1 MCGISGY
8 FTKNSFFGVEDLNMM
23 VATQNHRGPDSSG
36 TFMHNQVGLGHNRL
50 SIIDLSERGAQP
62 MQSFKER
69 YIIVYNGE
77 VYNYAEVAAELKFNF
92 DPDFHF
98 RSGTDTEVIL
108 QAFAGYGVDA
118 VKHFNGMFAFAIYD
132 KQEEELYVFRD
143 RLGIKPLYYYWDGE
157 NFVFASEIK
166 SLKKISKLNLH
177 VNYSVIPQY
186 LHLGYIP
193 APYSIYENC
202 YKLEAGYYLKISK
215 TNFEKKQYWSIAS
228 SISNKIIT
236 NEKQALVVIS
246 DLLASSVQY
255 QLKSDVPYGVFLSG
269 GIDSSLVAANASKLS
284 GTKINTFSIGF
295 ENETFNES
303 VYAKQIAT
311 FLGTNHHEFTVT
323 VNDAVE
329 ALDDYMDAYGEPF
342 ADSSGIPTLLVSKL
356 AKKYVTVALS
366 GEGGDE
372 LFHGYGAYN
381 WAKRLDNSFIKHSK
395 SVIAKLLRASSS
407 SRNKR
412 AAEMFSVSDQDAI
425 HSHIFSQEQYFFSSD
440 EIKSFLKNKYLS
452 PVLLSELLKY
462 TDTTFSNSILEINE
476 KRNLS
481 AQEKQALYD
490 LQFYLPDDLL
500 VKVDRA
506 SMHYSLETRVPYLD
520 HRLVEEAINVSV
532 GLKNNPMPKYIL
544 KEILYQHIPKKYFDR
559 PKQGFSIPL
568 KHWLHNE
575 MRFLIDDY
583 LNETIIIK
591 VDVVEY
597 VYVQQLLQR
606 FKNGEDYLFQRI
618 WVLINLHQWFVKNA
632 L

>member
-8 FTKNSFFGVEDLNMM
+8 FNKNSFFTKEDLETM
-23 VATQNHRGPDSSG
+23 VAVQNHRGPDSNGS
-36 TFMHNQVGLGHNRL
+36 FFHNQVGLGHNRL

-62 MQSFKER
+62 MHSFEER
-69 YIIVYNGE
+69 YVIVYNGE

-157 NFVFASEIK
+157 NFAFASEIK
-166 SLKKISKLNLH
+166 SLKKINKLNLQ
-177 VNYSVIPQY
+177 VNFSVIPQY

-193 APYSIYENC
+193 APYAIYQNC
-202 YKLEAGYYLKISK
+202 YKLEPGHYLKISK
-215 TNFEKKQYWSIAS
+215 TNFEKNQYWSISS
-228 SISNKIIT
+228 SISEKVIS
-236 NEKQALVVIS
+236 NEKQALILIS

-295 ENETFNES
+295 ENQKFNEA
-303 VYAKQIAT
+303 VYAKKIAAY
-311 FLGTNHHEFTVT
+311 LGTNHHEFTVT
-323 VNDAVE
+323 FTDAIE

-342 ADSSGIPTLLVSKL
+342 ADSSGIPTLLVSRL

-372 LFHGYGAYN
+372 LFHGYGSYN
-381 WAKRLDNSFIKHSK
+381 WAKRLDNFCIKHSK
-395 SVIAKLLRASSS
+395 FVITTLLRKSTS

-412 AAEMFSVSDQDAI
+412 AAEMFSVSDEDSI
-425 HSHIFSQEQYFFSSD
+425 RSHIFSQEQYFFSAD
-440 EIKSFLKNKYLS
+440 EINLFLKNKYLS
-452 PVLLSELLKY
+452 PVLLNEILKY
-462 TDTTFSNSILEINE
+462 TDTSFTNLINE
-476 KRNLS
+476 VSNHRKLFP
-481 AQEKQALYD
+481 QEKQALYD

-520 HRLVEEAINVSV
+520 HRLVEEAINVSAA
-532 GLKNNPMPKYIL
+532 LKNTPTPKYIL
-544 KEILYQHIPKKYFDR
+544 KEILYQHIPESYFDR

-568 KHWLHNE
+568 KHWLHKE

-583 LNETIIIK
+583 LNEAMVTK
-591 VDVVEY
+591 VDVIDYTY
-597 VYVQQLLQR
+597 VKQLLQR
-606 FKNGEDYLFQRI
+606 FERGDEYLFQRI
-618 WVLINLHQWFVKNA
+618 WLLINLHWWFSKSA

>member
-8 FTKNSFFGVEDLNMM
+8 FSSTNFFTQEDLSTM
-23 VATQNHRGPDSSG
+23 VTAQNHRGPNSNG
-36 TFMHNQVGLGHNRL
+36 TFFHNQVGLGHNRL

-62 MQSFKER
+62 MHSFSNR
-69 YIIVYNGE
+69 YVIVYNGE

-108 QAFAGYGVDA
+108 QAFAGYGVNA
-118 VKHFNGMFAFAIYD
+118 VKHLNGMFAFAIYD
-132 KQEEELYVFRD
+132 KKEEELYLFRD
-143 RLGIKPLYYYWDGE
+143 RLGIKPLYYYWDGN
-157 NFVFASEIK
+157 NFAFASEVK
-166 SLKKISKLNLH
+166 SLKKIAKLNLQ
-177 VNYSVIPQY
+177 VDYSVIPQY

-202 YKLEAGYYLKISK
+202 YKLEPGHYLKISK
-215 TNFEKKQYWSIAS
+215 NSFEKTQYWNIGAS
-228 SISNKIIT
+228 VSDKVIT
-236 NEKQALVVIS
+236 NEKQALVLIS

-295 ENETFNES
+295 ENQTFNEAI
-303 VYAKQIAT
+303 YAKKIAAY
-311 FLGTNHHEFTVT
+311 LGTNHHEFTVT
-323 VNDAVE
+323 DNDAVE

-342 ADSSGIPTLLVSKL
+342 ADSSGIPTLLVSRL

-372 LFHGYGAYN
+372 LFHGYGSYN
-381 WAKRLDNSFIKHSK
+381 WAKRLDNFFIRHTKF
-395 SVIAKLLRASSS
+395 VITTLLKNTTS

-412 AAEMFSVSDQDAI
+412 AAEMFSVLDEEAI
-425 HSHIFSQEQYFFSSD
+425 RSHIFSQEQYFFSAD
-440 EIKSFLKNKYLS
+440 EINSFLKKKYLS
-452 PVLLSELLKY
+452 PVLLNEILKY
-462 TDTTFSNSILEINE
+462 TDTSFANLMNE
-476 KRNLS
+476 VSDKRKLTS
-481 AQEKQALYD
+481 QEKQALYD

-520 HRLVEEAINVSV
+520 HRLVEEAINISAS
-532 GLKNNPMPKYIL
+532 LKSTPTPKYIL
-544 KEILYQHIPKKYFDR
+544 KEILYQHIPKSYFDR

-568 KHWLHNE
+568 KHWLHKE
-575 MRFLIDDY
+575 MRFLINDY
-583 LNETIIIK
+583 LNETIVK
-591 VDVVEY
+591 QVDVVDYKY
-597 VYVQQLLQR
+597 VKELLQR
-606 FKNGEDYLFQRI
+606 FNNGEEYLFQRI
-618 WVLINLHQWFVKNA
+618 WLLINLHQWFFKNA

>member
-8 FTKNSFFGVEDLNMM
+8 FTKNDFFTKEDLTTL
-23 VATQNHRGPDSSG
+23 VITQNHRGPDSQG
-36 TFMHNQVGLGHNRL
+36 TYYHNQVALGHNRL
-50 SIIDLSERGAQP
+50 SIIDLSERGSQP
-62 MQSFKER
+62 MHSFNDR
-69 YIIVYNGE
+69 YVIVYNGE

-92 DPDFHF
+92 APDFHF

-132 KQEEELYVFRD
+132 KQEEELYIFRD
-143 RLGIKPLYYYWDGE
+143 RIGIKPLYYYWDGE

-166 SLKKISKLNLH
+166 ALKKINKLNLQI
-177 VNYSVIPQY
+177 NYSVIPQY

-202 YKLEAGYYLKISK
+202 YKLEPGHYLKISK
-215 TNFEKKQYWSIAS
+215 TNFEKKQYWSISS
-228 SISNKIIT
+228 SISDKIIT
-236 NEKQALVVIS
+236 NEKQALIRIS

-255 QLKSDVPYGVFLSG
+255 QLRSDVPYGVFLSG

-295 ENETFNES
+295 ENQTYNEA
-303 VYAKQIAT
+303 VYAKQIAVY
-311 FLGTNHHEFTVT
+311 LGTNHHEFTVT
-323 VNDAVE
+323 VNDAIE
-329 ALDDYMDAYGEPF
+329 TLDDYVDAYGEPF

-372 LFHGYGAYN
+372 LFHGYGSYK
-381 WAKRLDNSFIKHSK
+381 WASRLDNFFIRHSK
-395 SVIAKLLRASSS
+395 SIIAKLLKTSSS

-412 AAEMFSVSDQDAI
+412 AADMFSISDEDAI
-425 HSHIFSQEQYFFSSD
+425 SSHIFSQEQYFFSAD
-440 EIKSFLKNKYLS
+440 EIGFFLEQKNLS

-462 TDTTFSNSILEINE
+462 TDTSFTNSLAKIKNNRKLF
-476 KRNLS
+476 

-520 HRLVEEAINVSV
+520 HRLIEEAINVSAF
-532 GLKNNPMPKYIL
+532 LKKNPTPKYIL

-568 KHWLHNE
+568 KHWLKNE
-575 MRFLIDDY
+575 MYFLINDY
-583 LNETIIIK
+583 LNEIIIK
-591 VDVVEY
+591 KVNVIEY
-597 VYVQQLLQR
+597 KYVQQLLKR
-606 FKNGEDYLFQRI
+606 FENGEDYLFQRI
-618 WVLINLHQWFVKNA
+618 WLLINLHRWFVKNA

>member
-8 FTKNSFFGVEDLNMM
+8 FTKNNFFDKDDLEAM
-23 VATQNHRGPDSSG
+23 VTVQNHRGPDSNG
-36 TFMHNQVGLGHNRL
+36 TFFHQQVGLGHNRL

-62 MQSFKER
+62 MHSFNDR
-69 YIIVYNGE
+69 YTIVYNGE

-118 VKHFNGMFAFAIYD
+118 VKHLNGMFSFAIYD
-132 KQEEELYVFRD
+132 KQEEDLYLFRD

-157 NFVFASEIK
+157 DFAFASEIK
-166 SLKKISKLNLH
+166 SLKIIRKLNLQ

-193 APYSIYENC
+193 SPYSIYENC
-202 YKLEAGYYLKISK
+202 YKLEPGHYLKISK
-215 TNFEKKQYWSIAS
+215 NNFEKKQYWSISS
-228 SISNKIIT
+228 SISEKIIT

-295 ENETFNES
+295 ENEKFNEAI
-303 VYAKQIAT
+303 YAKQIAT
-311 FLGTNHHEFTVT
+311 YLGTNHHEFTVT
-323 VNDAVE
+323 VTDAIN

-342 ADSSGIPTLLVSKL
+342 ADSSGIPTLLVSRL

-381 WAKRLDNSFIKHSK
+381 WASRLDNFFIKHSK
-395 SVIAKLLRASSS
+395 SVVAKLLKASTS

-412 AAEMFSVSDQDAI
+412 AAEMFSVSDEETI
-425 HSHIFSQEQYFFSSD
+425 RSHIFSQEQYFFSAD
-440 EIKSFLKNKYLS
+440 EINLFLKKKYLS
-452 PVLLSELLKY
+452 PVLLHEILKY
-462 TDTTFSNSILEINE
+462 TDTAFANSIAEIKNNR
-476 KRNLS
+476 KLFP
-481 AQEKQALYD
+481 QEKQALYD

-520 HRLVEEAINVSV
+520 HRLVEEAINVSTA
-532 GLKNNPMPKYIL
+532 LKNNPAPKYIL
-544 KEILYQHIPKKYFDR
+544 KEILYQHIPKSYFDR

-568 KHWLHNE
+568 KHWLHKE

-583 LNETIIIK
+583 LNETIVAK
-591 VDVVEY
+591 VDVVDYTY
-597 VYVQQLLQR
+597 VKQILQR
-606 FKNGEDYLFQRI
+606 FESGDEYLFQRI
-618 WVLINLHQWFVKNA
+618 WLLVNLHWWFTKNV

>member
-1 MCGISGY
+1 
-8 FTKNSFFGVEDLNMM
+8 
-23 VATQNHRGPDSSG
+23 
-36 TFMHNQVGLGHNRL
+36 
-50 SIIDLSERGAQP
+50 
-62 MQSFKER
+62 
-69 YIIVYNGE
+69 
-77 VYNYAEVAAELKFNF
+77 
-92 DPDFHF
+92 
-98 RSGTDTEVIL
+98 
-108 QAFAGYGVDA
+108 
-118 VKHFNGMFAFAIYD
+118 
-132 KQEEELYVFRD
+132 
-143 RLGIKPLYYYWDGE
+143 
-157 NFVFASEIK
+157 
-166 SLKKISKLNLH
+166 LH

>member
-8 FTKNSFFGVEDLNMM
+8 FTKNNFFTKEDLSTM
-23 VATQNHRGPDSSG
+23 VTAQNHRGPDSNG
-36 TFMHNQVGLGHNRL
+36 TFIHNQVGLGHNRL

-62 MQSFKER
+62 MHSFSSR
-69 YIIVYNGE
+69 YVIVYNGE

-108 QAFAGYGVDA
+108 QAFAGYGIDA
-118 VKHFNGMFAFAIYD
+118 VKHLNGMFAFAIYD
-132 KQEEELYVFRD
+132 KQEEELYLFRD

-157 NFVFASEIK
+157 NFAFASEVK
-166 SLKKISKLNLH
+166 SLKKLNKLNLQI
-177 VNYSVIPQY
+177 NYSVIPQY

-202 YKLEAGYYLKISK
+202 YKLEPGHYLKISK
-215 TNFEKKQYWSIAS
+215 TNFEKKKYWGIS
-228 SISNKIIT
+228 SSVSNKVIT
-236 NEKQALVVIS
+236 NEKQALILIS
-246 DLLASSVQY
+246 DLLTSSVQY

-269 GIDSSLVAANASKLS
+269 GIDSSLVAANATKLS

-295 ENETFNES
+295 ENQAFNEA
-303 VYAKQIAT
+303 VYAKKIAT
-311 FLGTNHHEFTVT
+311 YLGTNHHEFTVT

-342 ADSSGIPTLLVSKL
+342 ADSSGIPTLLVSRL

-372 LFHGYGAYN
+372 LFHGYGSYN
-381 WAKRLDNSFIKHSK
+381 WAKRLDNFFIKHTK
-395 SVIAKLLRASSS
+395 SVITALLKSTGS

-412 AAEMFSVSDQDAI
+412 AAEMFSVFDEDGI
-425 HSHIFSQEQYFFSSD
+425 RSHIFSQEQYFFSAD
-440 EIKSFLKNKYLS
+440 EINLYLKNKFLS
-452 PVLLSELLKY
+452 PILLTELLKY
-462 TDTTFSNSILEINE
+462 TDTSFA
-476 KRNLS
+476 NLMKEVVDNRKLS
-481 AQEKQALYD
+481 PQEKQALYD

-520 HRLVEEAINVSV
+520 HRLVEEAINISAT
-532 GLKNNPMPKYIL
+532 LKNTPTPKYIL
-544 KEILYQHIPKKYFDR
+544 KEILYQHIPKSYFDR

-568 KHWLHNE
+568 KHWLHKE
-575 MRFLIDDY
+575 MHFLISDY
-583 LNETIIIK
+583 LNEIVVNK
-591 VDVVEY
+591 VDIIDYKY
-597 VYVQQLLQR
+597 VKELLRR
-606 FKNGEDYLFQRI
+606 FKNGEEYLFQRI
-618 WVLINLHQWFVKNA
+618 WLLINLHQWFVKNV